1 MEVFGLNRLLFALLS
16 ICHPPKGTSKPM
28 RYFFWVYTIFFGCVH
43 VFGFSCGIRFG
54 LHSGTEDV
62 EGSLYAIFQIAG
74 SINAGYTTFAGI
86 FFRGHFTKILDRYV
100 ELHKQGKKTNIY
112 QNPLNVFGLMI
123 IL

>member
-86 FFRGHFTKILDRYV
+86 FFRGHFSKILDRYV
-100 ELHKQGKKTNIY
+100 ELHKQGKNRKDKQISKST
-112 QNPLNVFGLMI
+112 
-123 IL
+123 

>member
-1 MEVFGLNRLLFALLS
+1 M
-16 ICHPPKGTSKPM
+16 
-28 RYFFWVYTIFFGCVH
+28 
-43 VFGFSCGIRFG
+43 FGFSCGIRFG